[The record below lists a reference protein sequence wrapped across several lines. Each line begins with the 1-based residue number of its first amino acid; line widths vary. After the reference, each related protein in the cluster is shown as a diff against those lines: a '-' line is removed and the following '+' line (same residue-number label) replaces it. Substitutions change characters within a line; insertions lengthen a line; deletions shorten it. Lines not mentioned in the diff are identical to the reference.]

1 MDYQQKRKIQ
11 FWLKKPIWTY
21 IFLGIQTIVFVLM
34 YLFPELKIESFG
46 GMYGPFFA
54 YYHEWWRLITP
65 IFIHFG
71 LMHFAV
77 DSVTLYFMGSQIETI
92 YGHWRFFL
100 IYLLSGV
107 AGNLA
112 SFALNQVGVLS
123 AGASTSLFGMFGAFV
138 ILGFHFR
145 NNPAITQMVRQFSLF
160 IVLSLVFGGF
170 DTSVDIWGHVGGVL
184 GGLLLGN
191 ILGLPEQRGN
201 FSIHQR
207 IISGMIFIFLLVIC
221 LLVGLK
227 KYGLL
232 V

>member
-1 MDYQQKRKIQ
+1 M
-11 FWLKKPIWTY
+11 
-21 IFLGIQTIVFVLM
+21 
-34 YLFPELKIESFG
+34 
-46 GMYGPFFA
+46 
-54 YYHEWWRLITP
+54 
-65 IFIHFG
+65 
-71 LMHFAV
+71 
-77 DSVTLYFMGSQIETI
+77 
-92 YGHWRFFL
+92 
-100 IYLLSGV
+100 SGV

-112 SFALNQVGVLS
+112 SFAMNQVGVLS